1 MSLPIA
7 GGGPKGPSR
16 APTHTPLEHQK
27 MLNLGLAVEEAAD
40 GDPISCDAM
49 DELALEQGVDASH
62 LYAAAAVTTD
72 VEFAREHPVA
82 FVACGGVCQNWGA
95 LDCIE
100 HLVDLRQERLDEGKA
115 GFDIQARSCLE
126 KCEHAPA
133 VMAITPDGSAL
144 IPRADKASLAR
155 AVEQACD

>member
-7 GGGPKGPSR
+7 GGRKGPSR
-16 APTHTPLEHQK
+16 SPTHRSLEHQK

-40 GDPISCDAM
+40 GEPITAEAI

-72 VEFAREHPVA
+72 VEFAREHEIA

-95 LDCIE
+95 LECIE
-100 HLVDLRQERLDEGKA
+100 HLVELRQERLDGGKP
-115 GFDIQARSCLE
+115 GFDIQAKSCLD

-133 VMAITPDGSAL
+133 VMVVTPDGSAL
-144 IPRADKASLAR
+144 IARAGKDSLR
-155 AVEQACD
+155 QAVEQACD